1 MEDIL
6 NGCLESVF
14 KGESI
19 EACLNA
25 YPEQASQ
32 LGPLLETGLM
42 LMRES
47 AAIRPD
53 AEYKARVQYQLQA
66 MFYARHEEA
75 EKRTRIPVWH
85 RKWAMAMTTVLIVLL
100 AGIGTVAAAAN
111 ALPDDA
117 LYLAKLAAEQVRVT
131 LAFSDVDEAK
141 LHLQFA
147 ERRAAEMTE
156 LARQG
161 KNEKLSILAKQ
172 VADHV
177 DEVYVVKGAWEAKGG
192 MTKGAPA
199 QPTPSEE
206 VAPSPSAVPLPEAEM
221 TIPSEEEVAGYEV
234 DEFGEE
240 LGLVLNQSRDE
251 NLAMLRYALSKAPE
265 EIKPAIEQ
273 AIKKLTENYD
283 ETISIIGAGTNQ

>member
-6 NGCLESVF
+6 NECLESVF

-19 EACLNA
+19 EACLSA
-25 YPEQASQ
+25 YPEQASK
-32 LGPLLETGLM
+32 LGPLLETSLR

-53 AEYKARVQYQLQA
+53 AEYKARAQYRLQA
-66 MFYARHEEA
+66 MFYARHEES
-75 EKRTRIPVWH
+75 EKRTRIPVWR
-85 RKWAMAMTTVLIVLL
+85 RKWAMAMTTVLVVLL
-100 AGIGTVAAAAN
+100 AGIGAVAAAAN

-117 LYLAKLAAEQVRVT
+117 LYPAKLAAEQVRMT

-161 KNEKLSILAKQ
+161 KSEKISILAKQ

-177 DEVYVVKGAWEAKGG
+177 DEVYVVEGDWEARGG
-192 MTKGAPA
+192 VTKEAPA
-199 QPTPSEE
+199 QPTPSGE
-206 VAPSPSAVPLPEAEM
+206 VSPSSSAVPSTETEM
-221 TIPSEEEVAGYEV
+221 TSPSEEEVAGYDVGEV
-234 DEFGEE
+234 GEE
-240 LGLVLNQSRDE
+240 LRLVLNQSRDE

-273 AIKKLTENYD
+273 AIKELTENYD